1 MVRSS
6 QAWGGGDPW
15 GLRGDPWEVGRR
27 VGREE
32 KRGPEAWQ
40 RQVLRTLASVAPL
53 VPTLETM
60 GLSRTLPWGLWGAL
74 VSTRTT

>member
-1 MVRSS
+1 M
-6 QAWGGGDPW
+6 
-15 GLRGDPWEVGRR
+15 
-27 VGREE
+27 GREE

-60 GLSRTLPWGLWGAL
+60 GLSRTLRWGLWGVL